1 MTLIAEPTLLEGV
14 LVIQPPVFRDARGFF
29 LESYHRRKY
38 AELGIPDE
46 FVQDNHSR
54 SSRGVLRGLHYQDM
68 TAPMGKL
75 VRCTFGTLFDVAVD
89 LRVGS
94 PTFGRWFGIELS
106 AENVKQLWV
115 PAGFGHGFAALTEF
129 AEIQYKCT
137 NLYTPAAEGAVRWND
152 PDIGI
157 EWPVNNPIVSEKDSQ
172 AQSLK
177 QYQARPAFHYPLPN

>member
-1 MTLIAEPTLLEGV
+1 MTLNVQATPLEGV
-14 LVIQPPVFRDARGFF
+14 LIIQPPIFRDARGFF

-54 SSRGVLRGLHYQDM
+54 SSLGVVRGLHYQDM

-75 VRCTFGTLFDVAVD
+75 VRCTFGAVFDVAVD

-94 PTFGRWFGIELS
+94 PTFARWFGVELNTD
-106 AENVKQLWV
+106 NVKQLWV
-115 PAGFGHGFAALTEF
+115 PAGFAHGFATLTEF
-129 AEIQYKCT
+129 AEVQYKCT
-137 NLYTPAAEGAVRWND
+137 NLYAPASEGAVIWND

-157 EWPVNNPIVSEKDSQ
+157 EWPVRDPIVSAKDGQ
-172 AQSLK
+172 AKSLK
-177 QYQARPAFHYPLPN
+177 EYQEQPAFRHPLT

>member
-1 MTLIAEPTLLEGV
+1 MTINVQTTLLEGV
-14 LVIQPPVFRDARGFF
+14 LVIQPPIFRDARGFF

-54 SSRGVLRGLHYQDM
+54 SGMGVVRGLHYQDM

-75 VRCTFGTLFDVAVD
+75 VRCTVGAVFDVAVD

-94 PTFGRWFGIELS
+94 STFGRWFGVELS
-106 AENVKQLWV
+106 ADNVNQLWV
-115 PAGFGHGFAALTEF
+115 PAGFAHGFATLTEF

-137 NLYTPAAEGAVRWND
+137 NLYTPASEGAVSWND

-157 EWPVNNPIVSEKDSQ
+157 EWPVRDPIVSAKDSQ
-172 AQSLK
+172 AQSFT
-177 QYQARPAFHYPLPN
+177 QYQAQPAFRYP